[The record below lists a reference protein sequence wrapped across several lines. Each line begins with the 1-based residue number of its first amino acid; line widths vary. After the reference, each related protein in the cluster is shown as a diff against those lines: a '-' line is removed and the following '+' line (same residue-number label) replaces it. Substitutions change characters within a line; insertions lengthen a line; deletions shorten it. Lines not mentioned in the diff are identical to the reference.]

1 MTVPIELC
9 MKHCQKHIILKEAV
23 GELRHRK
30 ELDCAKQTWQW
41 YVCDMEGACLTIRRK
56 NVASA
61 RSA

>member
-1 MTVPIELC
+1 